1 MAIYNMR
8 ILCNINVFIELIDK
22 KWNFLQGNDLMK
34 EKVTRLEKLQIE
46 IVFFNNDLMGFEEFY
61 LDCLVSYSMS

>member
-1 MAIYNMR
+1 MAIFNIR
-8 ILCNINVFIELIDK
+8 ILCNINVFIELINK

-61 LDCLVSYSMS
+61 LDCLVSHSMS

>member
-61 LDCLVSYSMS
+61 LDCLVYHSMS

>member
-1 MAIYNMR
+1 MR

-61 LDCLVSYSMS
+61 LDCLVSHLMS